1 MSETKAEKGLFFK
14 PSIDTQFHIDFEW
27 WQASD
32 LGWRNAMVRCMC
44 DEHRD
49 FLTMEIGR
57 ASCRER
63 V

>member
-49 FLTMEIGR
+49 FFLSQSESENI
-57 ASCRER
+57 C
-63 V
+63 